1 MYACRCPCQVDPLKL
16 ERRPGHLMVT
26 SRGNIT
32 KHCEGKQLEGV
43 EKRPYLE
50 LVTTICLRGRSSQ
63 AFSKQQ
69 VLPNDLKG
77 RGSQRGQDLKFISPN
92 STSVLP
98 KAPLS
103 VHRVSQSSKTT
114 EKGLMA
120 TIRHEA
126 FLLRVHPAPEIGSIP
141 YNQARVGR

>member
-1 MYACRCPCQVDPLKL
+1 MYACRRPCQVDPLKL

-26 SRGNIT
+26 SRGNIA
-32 KHCEGKQLEGV
+32 KHCEEEQLEGV

-69 VLPNDLKG
+69 VLPNDKGRG
-77 RGSQRGQDLKFISPN
+77 RGSQRGQDPKFISPN

-103 VHRVSQSSKTT
+103 VHRVSQSSKIT
-114 EKGLMA
+114 EL
-120 TIRHEA
+120 
-126 FLLRVHPAPEIGSIP
+126 
-141 YNQARVGR
+141 